1 MGRARAMYIQN
12 RQLNQSVT
20 MDVPRLHII
29 FRGPSVYGEGHQG
42 LETILSRLHIGLD
55 AAGFKRNPQY
65 DVCTLQMSYW
75 DISK

>member
-29 FRGPSVYGEGHQG
+29 FRGPSVYGEG

-55 AAGFKRNPQY
+55 TAGFKRNPS
-65 DVCTLQMSYW
+65 V
-75 DISK
+75 

>member
-1 MGRARAMYIQN
+1 MGRAQAMYIQN

-29 FRGPSVYGEGHQG
+29 FRGHSVYGEG

-55 AAGFKRNPQY
+55 TAGFKRNPQY
-65 DVCTLQMSYW
+65 DVCTLQMSY
-75 DISK
+75 